1 MMKIKLPK
9 TTLICS
15 AIKEEV
21 DQILKLEKFTVF
33 VCGIGNLEA
42 GLNLQRFLL
51 DCLNNKNLIFP
62 TQVLFIGSAGVYPW
76 LHSNFWKNKFGFSF
90 QFENQE
96 LAKIER
102 KVRVPET
109 VPDVYEFSHSFKF
122 KSVEEILISKTNATG
137 SITIDNVSGKS
148 LEYLREHDLGFE
160 NMECFGLAK
169 VCNHF
174 QLPFYSFFAL
184 TNTVGP
190 LGSEEWEFNYK
201 KESAK
206 LQEFLLSFFL

>member
-21 DQILKLEKFTVF
+21 DQILKLEKFTVL

-76 LHSNFWKNKFGFSF
+76 LHPNFWKNKFGFSF

-109 VPDVYEFSHSFKF
+109 VPDVYEFSHSFEF
-122 KSVEEILISKTNATG
+122 KPVEEILISKTNATG
-137 SITIDNVSGKS
+137 SITIDNVFGKS

-190 LGSEEWEFNYK
+190 LGSEEWKFNYK

>member
-1 MMKIKLPK
+1 MKIKLPK

-109 VPDVYEFSHSFKF
+109 VPDVYEFSHSFEF

-160 NMECFGLAK
+160 NMECFGL
-169 VCNHF
+169 
-174 QLPFYSFFAL
+174 
-184 TNTVGP
+184 
-190 LGSEEWEFNYK
+190 
-201 KESAK
+201 
-206 LQEFLLSFFL
+206 